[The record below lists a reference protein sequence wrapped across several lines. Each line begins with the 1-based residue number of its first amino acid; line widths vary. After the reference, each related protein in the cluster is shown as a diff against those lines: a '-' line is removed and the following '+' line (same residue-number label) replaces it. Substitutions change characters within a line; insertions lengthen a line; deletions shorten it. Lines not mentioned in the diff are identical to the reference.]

1 MALKRLLMGRIII
14 VARILGGVLI
24 ALAILDLPQM
34 QFLPDGL
41 EYTFR
46 WISSAALMLAGI
58 AWLVGIQ
65 LFIRFFDQYL
75 SRN

>member
-1 MALKRLLMGRIII
+1 MAIKRLLMGRIII

-34 QFLPDGL
+34 QFLPEGL

-46 WISSAALMLAGI
+46 WISSAALIVAGT
-58 AWLVGIQ
+58 AWLVGVH
-65 LFIRFFDQYL
+65 LFIKFFDQYL

>member
-1 MALKRLLMGRIII
+1 MAIKRLLMGRIII

-34 QFLPDGL
+34 QFLPHGL
-41 EYTFR
+41 EYAFR
-46 WISSAALMLAGI
+46 WISSAALMVAGI
-58 AWLVGIQ
+58 AWLVGVH
-65 LFIRFFDQYL
+65 LFIKFFDQYL